1 MVGVPPAKETRV
13 SIELATGLLIEG
25 GRLFPAPGAVLTL
38 GTTRGG
44 RGSS

>member
-13 SIELATGLLIEG
+13 SIELATDLLLEG
-25 GRLFPAPGAVLTL
+25 EGCFRRRGAVLTL